1 MDRTDDR
8 SAADAGGADTG
19 DADAS
24 SADTGPPAP
33 ATGPR
38 TTADPRTEAGP
49 DSRTEAGP
57 GPRTG
62 AGAPTEAATG
72 PRSGTEAGTGSPTA
86 TQAEP
91 DPVPDPAPESGPGT
105 TAGPAA
111 ADGSATPA
119 SADGTTPAI
128 TTPRGRRPVVA
139 ALMLGMALAAIDGTI
154 VSTAVP
160 QIVGDLGG
168 FTVFSWLFSGYLLA
182 VTVTLP
188 LYGKLSD
195 TFGRKPVLIA
205 GIILFLAGS
214 LLCAAAWNMA
224 ALIAFRIVQG
234 LGGGALQGTIQTI
247 AADLYPLKERPRIQ
261 ARLSTVWA
269 TSSVAGPVAG
279 GLLAGYA
286 DWRWI
291 FLINLPVGAVAL
303 WLVVRHLQEPSRP
316 RPATRPRVDWAGA
329 LAVFATGALLLTA
342 LVQGGVAWPWFSAPS
357 LGLFG
362 ASALLAALTVV
373 IERRAA
379 EPIIPGWVWRRRTIA
394 SVNLALGAMG
404 LLMVAPTVFLPTY
417 AQSVLGLGPI
427 AAGFV
432 LSVMT
437 LSWPV
442 SAAFS
447 DRVYNRIGFR
457 RTAMLG
463 MGAALLILLAFP
475 LLPYPGEAW
484 HPALLMLLLGAALGL
499 FQLPLIVG
507 VQSTVGWAERGTTTA
522 SVLFCRQVGQSIGAA
537 LFGAIANG
545 VLAARLLDAPVD
557 GLPGDLDAVART
569 LEDPGAVSSAA
580 EYLRRAVDAAV
591 DYVYVGAAGA
601 AALALL
607 ALITLAPRRFPV
619 ITEPS
624 DSPTAPDPAATPT
637 ASEAAPARQDR

>member
-1 MDRTDDR
+1 MSGTD
-8 SAADAGGADTG
+8 GTKG
-19 DADAS
+19 AS
-24 SADTGPPAP
+24 SASDTGGTGGGASSRTGGGIGGASGGIGGTHRPGASDSAGSTASPESPDSPGAPGNPSAAP
-33 ATGPR
+33 A
-38 TTADPRTEAGP
+38 AL
-49 DSRTEAGP
+49 
-57 GPRTG
+57 
-62 AGAPTEAATG
+62 
-72 PRSGTEAGTGSPTA
+72 
-86 TQAEP
+86 
-91 DPVPDPAPESGPGT
+91 
-105 TAGPAA
+105 
-111 ADGSATPA
+111 
-119 SADGTTPAI
+119 

-188 LYGKLSD
+188 VYGKLAD

-205 GIILFLAGS
+205 GIILFLVGS
-214 LLCAAAWNMA
+214 VLCAAAWNMG

-234 LGGGALQGTIQTI
+234 LGGGALQGTVQTI

-269 TSSVAGPVAG
+269 TSAVAGPVVG

-291 FLINLPVGAVAL
+291 FLINLPVGAIAL
-303 WLVVRHLQEPSRP
+303 WLVVRHLHEPSRP
-316 RPATRPRVDWAGA
+316 RPAARPRIDWAGA

-342 LVQGGVAWPWFSAPS
+342 LVQGGVAWPWLSTPS

-362 ASALLAALTVV
+362 ASAVLAALTVV

-394 SVNLALGAMG
+394 SVNLALGALG

-442 SAAFS
+442 SAALS

-457 RTAMLG
+457 MTAIIG
-463 MGAALLILLAFP
+463 IGAALLILLAFP

-484 HPALLMLLLGAALGL
+484 QPALIMLLLGAALGL

-507 VQSTVGWAERGTTTA
+507 VQSTVGWSQRGTTTA

-537 LFGAIANG
+537 LFGAVANG
-545 VLAARLLDAPVD
+545 VLAARLLDAPVS
-557 GLPGDLDAVART
+557 GLPDDLDAVART
-569 LEDPGAVSSAA
+569 LEDPGALSAA
-580 EYLRRAVDAAV
+580 ATDYLRRAVDTAV
-591 DYVYVGAAGA
+591 DYVYIGAAGA

-619 ITEPS
+619 ITDADDRPN
-624 DSPTAPDPAATPT
+624 
-637 ASEAAPARQDR
+637 ASS

>member
-1 MDRTDDR
+1 
-8 SAADAGGADTG
+8 
-19 DADAS
+19 
-24 SADTGPPAP
+24 
-33 ATGPR
+33 
-38 TTADPRTEAGP
+38 
-49 DSRTEAGP
+49 
-57 GPRTG
+57 
-62 AGAPTEAATG
+62 
-72 PRSGTEAGTGSPTA
+72 
-86 TQAEP
+86 
-91 DPVPDPAPESGPGT
+91 
-105 TAGPAA
+105 
-111 ADGSATPA
+111 
-119 SADGTTPAI
+119 
-128 TTPRGRRPVVA
+128 PRGRRPVVA

-214 LLCAAAWNMA
+214 VLCAAAWNMA

-234 LGGGALQGTIQTI
+234 LGGGALQGTVQTI

-261 ARLSTVWA
+261 AKLSTVWA
-269 TSSVAGPVAG
+269 TSAVAGPVVG

-303 WLVVRHLQEPSRP
+303 WLVVRHLHEPARP
-316 RPATRPRVDWAGA
+316 RPAARPRVDWAGA

-342 LVQGGVAWPWFSAPS
+342 LVQGGVAWPWLSAPS

-362 ASALLAALTVV
+362 ISAVLAALTVV

-442 SAAFS
+442 SAALS

-457 RTAMLG
+457 LTAIVG
-463 MGAALLILLAFP
+463 MSCALLILLAFP
-475 LLPYPGEAW
+475 LLPYPGAPW

-537 LFGAIANG
+537 VFGAVANG
-545 VLAARLLDAPVD
+545 VLAARLLDAPVS
-557 GLPGDLDAVART
+557 GLPDDLDAVART
-569 LEDPGAVSSAA
+569 LEDPGGLSAA
-580 EYLRRAVDAAV
+580 ATDYLRRAVDAAV
-591 DYVYVGAAGA
+591 DHVYIGAAGA

-619 ITEPS
+619 ITE
-624 DSPTAPDPAATPT
+624 TPAAADTAGADIMDRHTTPT
-637 ASEAAPARQDR
+637 DQG

>member
-1 MDRTDDR
+1 MSGTDGR
-8 SAADAGGADTG
+8 SGAGTGDTDAGGIGRGGGDSARTARGSG
-19 DADAS
+19 DAA
-24 SADTGPPAP
+24 AAPPA
-33 ATGPR
+33 
-38 TTADPRTEAGP
+38 
-49 DSRTEAGP
+49 
-57 GPRTG
+57 
-62 AGAPTEAATG
+62 
-72 PRSGTEAGTGSPTA
+72 
-86 TQAEP
+86 
-91 DPVPDPAPESGPGT
+91 V
-105 TAGPAA
+105 
-111 ADGSATPA
+111 
-119 SADGTTPAI
+119 

-168 FTVFSWLFSGYLLA
+168 LTVFSWLFSGYLLA

-205 GIILFLAGS
+205 GIILFLVGS
-214 LLCAAAWNMA
+214 VLCAAAWNMA

-234 LGGGALQGTIQTI
+234 LGGGALQGTVQTI

-261 ARLSTVWA
+261 AKLSTVWA
-269 TSSVAGPVAG
+269 TSAVAGPVVG

-303 WLVVRHLQEPSRP
+303 WLVVRHLHEPSRP

-329 LAVFATGALLLTA
+329 LAVFATGSLLLTA
-342 LVQGGVAWPWFSAPS
+342 LVQGGVAWPWLSAPS
-357 LGLFG
+357 LGLLG
-362 ASALLAALTVV
+362 ASAVLAALTVV

-442 SAAFS
+442 SAALS

-457 RTAMLG
+457 RTAMIG
-463 MGAALLILLAFP
+463 MSAALLILLAFP
-475 LLPYPGEAW
+475 FLPYPGEPW

-537 LFGAIANG
+537 LFGAVANG
-545 VLAARLLDAPVD
+545 VLAARLLDAPAD
-557 GLPGDLDAVART
+557 GLPGDLDAVTRA
-569 LEDPGAVSSAA
+569 LEDPGAFSAA
-580 EYLRRAVDAAV
+580 ATDHVRRAVDAAV
-591 DYVYVGAAGA
+591 DYVYMGAAGA

-607 ALITLAPRRFPV
+607 ALITLAPRRFPI
-619 ITEPS
+619 ITEP
-624 DSPTAPDPAATPT
+624 T
-637 ASEAAPARQDR
+637 EAAGTAGAPGRQDAAS